1 VDFPKLRNVIIFPIQ
16 RSGQSLLCIQDP
28 QNISDKA
35 LFLPPPLYFIVSLFD
50 GRHSIL
56 DIQTEYMRRFGEFL
70 FTEKIEEIIR
80 QLDDTLFLEGEKF
93 QEALRQKEEG
103 FKKASF
109 REAAFSGKSYER
121 EPGKLKDQ
129 LLGYFTGPEGPGP
142 LPEREEINPVRKDGA
157 LYPALSNGY
166 SNSDS
171 QLHPCLKKAGL
182 SNGVKELK
190 GVIAPHI
197 DFQRGGSCYAFAHR
211 EVWQNRLP
219 DCFIIFGTAHTLM
232 GHPFSLTRKE
242 FITPL
247 GHLEVDREL
256 VDAIQSRLP
265 DDLFMDEGI
274 HRSEHSIE
282 FQCIF
287 LRYLFPEPAPV
298 RIVPILSGP
307 FHEAIERGISPMELP
322 AIRQFIEAIKES
334 VSSLGR
340 EVCYIA
346 SADLAH
352 MGLQFGDR
360 EGIGEYDLRI
370 LEEEDREMLKHAER
384 MDGEGFFSSISGERD
399 RKRICGLPAIYT
411 MLKVMETKEGR
422 LLKYGQAFTPETQ
435 SVVSFASMAFY

>member
-16 RSGQSLLCIQDP
+16 RSGQSLLCLQDP

-103 FKKASF
+103 FKKAFF
-109 REAAFSGKSYER
+109 REAAFAGKSYER
-121 EPGKLKDQ
+121 EPGRLKDQ

-142 LPEREEINPVRKDGA
+142 LPERKEIQG
-157 LYPALSNGY
+157 
-166 SNSDS
+166 
-171 QLHPCLKKAGL
+171 
-182 SNGVKELK
+182 LK

-247 GHLEVDREL
+247 GPLEVDREL
-256 VDAIQSRLP
+256 VDAIQSRCP

-287 LRYLFPEPAPV
+287 LRYLFPDPAPV
-298 RIVPILSGP
+298 RIVPIVSGS
-307 FHEAIERGISPMELP
+307 FHEAVESGISPMELP

-399 RKRICGLPAIYT
+399 RKRICGLPAIYA
-411 MLKVMETKEGR
+411 MLKAMDAEKGM
-422 LLKYGQAFTPETQ
+422 LLNYGQAFTPETQ

>member
-1 VDFPKLRNVIIFPIQ
+1 VDFPKLRNVIIFPVQ
-16 RSGQSLLCIQDP
+16 RSGQSLLCLQDP

-70 FTEKIEEIIR
+70 FTEKIEGIIH

-109 REAAFSGKSYER
+109 REAAFAGKSYER

-142 LPEREEINPVRKDGA
+142 LPERKEIKG
-157 LYPALSNGY
+157 
-166 SNSDS
+166 
-171 QLHPCLKKAGL
+171 
-182 SNGVKELK
+182 LK

-211 EVWQNRLP
+211 EVWENGLP

-232 GHPFSLTRKE
+232 AHPFSLTRKE

-256 VDAIQSRLP
+256 VDAIQSRCP
-265 DDLFMDEGI
+265 DDLFVGEGI

-282 FQCIF
+282 FHCVF
-287 LRYLFPEPAPV
+287 LRYLYPEPTAV
-298 RIVPILSGP
+298 RIVPILSGS

-384 MDGEGFFSSISGERD
+384 MDGEGFFSSVSGERD
-399 RKRICGLPAIYT
+399 RKRICGLPAIYA
-411 MLKVMETKEGR
+411 MLKVMEAEKGK
-422 LLKYGQAFTPETQ
+422 LLKYGQAFTPEAQ
-435 SVVSFASMAFY
+435 SVVSFASLAFY